1 MATILIFFGAHW
13 FCSAFAQTFFL
24 HRYASHS
31 MFTMS
36 KGWEKF
42 WHLFTIIAQ
51 GPSYLNPRGYAILHR
66 MHHQFSDTE
75 KDPHSPHHADNFF
88 HMMLKTKHHY
98 DNYAYGKVQAP
109 AAFSENTPSWPAVDN
124 LGQSWVF
131 RIAAGSLYAFFYMAF
146 VPTGMWYLYLL
157 LPMHW
162 LMGPIHG
169 ALVNW
174 GGHMYGYVNFKVKD
188 ESRNALP
195 IDFLVGGEL
204 YQNNHHVYGTAPNFA
219 NRWFELDTT
228 YQVMRMLHL
237 FRIIRLKK
245 PAVEKIMAK
254 AEAPATV
261 SIKPALAHDV
271 PRHEQPRTASSRARV
286 SSRQATA

>member
-1 MATILIFFGAHW
+1 MPGSGSSGTASIGTVVDKQWQRADDGVRKHLS
-13 FCSAFAQTFFL
+13 SAVKFL
-24 HRYASHS
+24 
-31 MFTMS
+31 
-36 KGWEKF
+36 
-42 WHLFTIIAQ
+42 
-51 GPSYLNPRGYAILHR
+51 R
-66 MHHQFSDTE
+66 MLEARTGGVYS
-75 KDPHSPHHADNFF
+75 
-88 HMMLKTKHHY
+88 
-98 DNYAYGKVQAP
+98 V
-109 AAFSENTPSWPAVDN
+109 
-124 LGQSWVF
+124 
-131 RIAAGSLYAFFYMAF
+131 AF

-204 YQNNHHVYGTAPNFA
+204 YQNNHHVFGTSPNFA
-219 NRWFELDTT
+219 KRWFELDTT

>member
-1 MATILIFFGAHW
+1 MATILIFFAGHW
-13 FCSAFAQTFFL
+13 LASAFAQSFFL
-24 HRYASHS
+24 HRYASHG

-75 KDPHSPHHADNFF
+75 KDPHSPHHAKNFLD
-88 HMMLKTKHHY
+88 MMLKTKHEY
-98 DNYAYGKVQAP
+98 DKYAYGKVEVP
-109 AAFSENTPSWPAVDN
+109 KAFTENTPSWPAVDN

-131 RIAAGSLYAFFYMAF
+131 RIGAGALYAFFYMAF
-146 VPTGMWYLYLL
+146 VPEGMWYLYLL
-157 LPMHW
+157 LPLHW

-174 GGHMYGYVNFKVKD
+174 GGHMYGYTNYKLKD

-195 IDFLVGGEL
+195 IDFLIGGEL
-204 YQNNHHVYGTAPNFA
+204 YQNNHHALGNRPNFA
-219 NRWFELDTT
+219 KRWFEIDTT
-228 YQVMRMLHL
+228 YQVMRVLDL
-237 FRIIRLKK
+237 LRIIRIKHPVAEPQK
-245 PAVEKIMAK
+245 SESKAK
-254 AEAPATV
+254 AASKV
-261 SIKPALAHDV
+261 SAGRRPVAA
-271 PRHEQPRTASSRARV
+271 
-286 SSRQATA
+286 